1 MLNDEK
7 LSYLKYIDPL
17 YINFNKQI
25 HHFEIVLQY
34 SDIKS
39 RGILI
44 NELKL
49 LVTKN
54 NKVYE
59 QLFISSKK
67 YSMNTYILIYIFT
80 FLIAIPRGNVFFTK
94 LSIIK
99 NNLSNRL
106 KPILVDPCFPS

>member
-1 MLNDEK
+1 MT
-7 LSYLKYIDPL
+7 SCLKYIDPL

-39 RGILI
+39 RGVLI

-54 NKVYE
+54 IDKVYE
-59 QLFISSKK
+59 QLFISS
-67 YSMNTYILIYIFT
+67 YAESFWTGL
-80 FLIAIPRGNVFFTK
+80 
-94 LSIIK
+94 K
-99 NNLSNRL
+99 N
-106 KPILVDPCFPS
+106 

>member
-7 LSYLKYIDPL
+7 LSYLKHIDPL

-34 SDIKS
+34 SGIKS
-39 RGILI
+39 RGVLI

-59 QLFISSKK
+59 QLFLSSYAESFWTGLKK

-80 FLIAIPRGNVFFTK
+80 FLIAIPRGNVFFY
-94 LSIIK
+94 
-99 NNLSNRL
+99 
-106 KPILVDPCFPS
+106 